1 MRNPPEREMM
11 VAVGN
16 VKRILWRCDRTRDWN
31 L

>member
-16 VKRILWRCDRTRDWN
+16 VKRILWRCDRTRD
-31 L
+31 